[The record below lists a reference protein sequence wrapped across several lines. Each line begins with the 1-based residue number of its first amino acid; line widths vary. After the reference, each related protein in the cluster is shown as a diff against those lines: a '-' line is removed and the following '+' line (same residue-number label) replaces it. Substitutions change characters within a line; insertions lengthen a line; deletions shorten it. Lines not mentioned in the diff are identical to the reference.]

1 MKYGLIVFN
10 KTANIGDDIQ
20 SYAAKQFLPRV
31 DYYIEREE
39 LNEFVSDN
47 GEVIKTIMSGWYTH
61 EPSSFPPSPFLDAF
75 ITSIHLSNH
84 TQSKLPE
91 YLHGIFLDYLKNS
104 PYPIGSRD
112 QKTLKAL
119 EFAGISTKFSGCL
132 TLTIKPLANV
142 RKKKVV
148 YAVDVSNKIVQRLK
162 EVTEIEVEVI
172 THALD
177 SEKNSKLPYDKRMKN
192 VEELLKKFQSA
203 DLVVTSRLHCCLPA
217 LAVGGNPTLIY
228 DSDNPDVVNRLSD
241 YLPFVDHFSEE
252 EFLALNKT
260 EVLERHNNNRQS
272 FKEIASELEKDV
284 TEFLKRDS
292 LMSRP
297 NISPSQYKEF
307 FVKQK
312 KYLIHT
318 QKIETGLLNN
328 RIADMEAYIELLKK
342 ENEQLD
348 NQLRIL
354 EKRTGVAL
362 VKKILRKDREDKNS
376 SRG

>member
-1 MKYGLIVFN
+1 
-10 KTANIGDDIQ
+10 
-20 SYAAKQFLPRV
+20 
-31 DYYIEREE
+31 
-39 LNEFVSDN
+39 
-47 GEVIKTIMSGWYTH
+47 
-61 EPSSFPPSPFLDAF
+61 
-75 ITSIHLSNH
+75 
-84 TQSKLPE
+84 
-91 YLHGIFLDYLKNS
+91 
-104 PYPIGSRD
+104 
-112 QKTLKAL
+112 
-119 EFAGISTKFSGCL
+119 
-132 TLTIKPLANV
+132 
-142 RKKKVV
+142 
-148 YAVDVSNKIVQRLK
+148 
-162 EVTEIEVEVI
+162 
-172 THALD
+172 
-177 SEKNSKLPYDKRMKN
+177 
-192 VEELLKKFQSA
+192 
-203 DLVVTSRLHCCLPA
+203 
-217 LAVGGNPTLIY
+217 
-228 DSDNPDVVNRLSD
+228 
-241 YLPFVDHFSEE
+241 
-252 EFLALNKT
+252 LNKT